1 MKKISLAVLA
11 VFFSSMSVF
20 GQGARN
26 IKINEVMTNNTAS
39 IVDEYGRYNAW
50 IELSNIAYSSYN
62 VRGMYVTTNRGV
74 LNKSLTVPQRI
85 AMMSVIPSGDDRT
98 LLSARK
104 HLILYL
110 NSNPAEGMQHLTV
123 KSEKGKSL
131 WIALYDGNAVDL
143 IDSVTVPAL
152 SANLSYARV
161 KDGSPKWT
169 VKTADLVTPG
179 SNNYIHTGE
188 TKIAKL
194 KREDPHGYGIA
205 ILSMGIVFSCLAL
218 LYVFF
223 RILGLFMSHKQTI
236 KKAKNIPPV
245 NVAVKAGEKLAETGH
260 KTKVILK
267 DGMKTG
273 GIDKEVYIAV
283 ISMALK
289 QYQDDVHD
297 VESNIITIKP
307 HPTLWNAHLEEG
319 MPLM

>member
-1 MKKISLAVLA
+1 MKKISLALFAALV
-11 VFFSSMSVF
+11 FSSSTY

-39 IVDEYGRYNAW
+39 IVDEYGRYDAW
-50 IELSNIAYSSYN
+50 LELSNIAYSSYN
-62 VRGMYVTTNRGV
+62 VRGMYITTDRSV
-74 LNKSLTVPQRI
+74 LNKKLSVPERI
-85 AMMSVIPSGDDRT
+85 KKMSVIPSGDERT

-104 HLILYL
+104 HLILYF
-110 NSNPAEGMQHLTV
+110 NGNPADGMQHLAI
-123 KSEKGKSL
+123 KAEKGKAL
-131 WIALYDGNAVDL
+131 WVALYDGNGVDI
-143 IDSVTVPAL
+143 IDSVSVPVLAP
-152 SANLSYARV
+152 NLSYARV
-161 KDGSPKWT
+161 KDGSPKWE
-169 VKTADLVTPG
+169 VKPAEQVTPG

-223 RILGLFMSHKQTI
+223 RVLGLFMSHKQTI

-273 GIDKEVYIAV
+273 GIDKEIYIAV
-283 ISMALK
+283 IAMAMK

-297 VESNIITIKP
+297 IESNVITIKP
-307 HPTLWNAHLEEG
+307 HQTLWNAHIEESNHLG
-319 MPLM
+319 

>member
-1 MKKISLAVLA
+1 MKKISLALFAVL
-11 VFFSSMSVF
+11 VSSLSVF

-39 IVDEYGRYNAW
+39 IVDEFGRYNAW
-50 IELSNIAYSSYN
+50 LELSNIAYSSYN
-62 VRGMYVTTNRGV
+62 VRGMYITTDRRV
-74 LNKSLTVPQRI
+74 LNKNLTVPQRV
-85 AMMSVIPSGDDRT
+85 AMMSVIPNGDDRT
-98 LLSARK
+98 MLSARK
-104 HLILYL
+104 HLILYF
-110 NSNPAEGMQHLTV
+110 NGNPADGMQHLSA
-123 KSEKGKSL
+123 KAEKGKAL
-131 WIALYDGNAVDL
+131 WVALYDGNAVDI

-152 SANLSYARV
+152 APNLSYARV

-169 VKTADLVTPG
+169 VKAADEVTPG
-179 SNNYIHTGE
+179 SSNYIHTGE
-188 TKIAKL
+188 TKVAKL

-205 ILSMGIVFSCLAL
+205 ILSMGIVFFCLAL

-223 RILGLFMSHKQTI
+223 RVLGLFMAHKQTI

-289 QYQDDVHD
+289 QYIDDVHD
-297 VESNIITIKP
+297 NESNIITIKP
-307 HPTLWNAHLEEG
+307 HNTLWNAPFEEG
-319 MPLM
+319 NHF

>member
-1 MKKISLAVLA
+1 MKKISLALFAVL
-11 VFFSSMSVF
+11 VSSLSVF

-26 IKINEVMTNNTAS
+26 IKINEVMTSNTAS
-39 IVDEYGRYNAW
+39 IVDEFGRYNAW

-62 VRGMYVTTNRGV
+62 VRGMYITTDRRV
-74 LNKSLTVPQRI
+74 LDKSLTVPQRI
-85 AMMSVIPSGDDRT
+85 AMMSVIPNGDERT

-104 HLILYL
+104 HLILYF
-110 NSNPAEGMQHLTV
+110 NGNPADGMQHLTA
-123 KSEKGKSL
+123 KAQAGKAL
-131 WIALYDGNAVDL
+131 WVALYDGNAVDI
-143 IDSVTVPAL
+143 IDSVSVPAL
-152 SANLSYARV
+152 APNLSYARV
-161 KDGSPKWT
+161 KDGAAKWT
-169 VKTADLVTPG
+169 VKTADEVTPG

-194 KREDPHGYGIA
+194 KREDPHGFGIA
-205 ILSMGIVFSCLAL
+205 ILSIGIVFSCLAL

-223 RILGLFMSHKQTI
+223 RLLGLFMSHKQTI

-297 VESNIITIKP
+297 IESNIITIKP
-307 HPTLWNAHLEEG
+307 HNTLWNAPFEEG
-319 MPLM
+319 NHL

>member
-1 MKKISLAVLA
+1 MKKISLALFAVL
-11 VFFSSMSVF
+11 VSSLSVF

-50 IELSNIAYSSYN
+50 LELSNIAYSSYN
-62 VRGMYVTTNRGV
+62 VRGMYVTTDRRV
-74 LNKSLTVPQRI
+74 LNKSLSVPQRI
-85 AMMSVIPSGDDRT
+85 AMMSIIPNGDERT
-98 LLSARK
+98 MLTARK
-104 HLILYL
+104 YLILYF
-110 NSNPAEGMQHLTV
+110 NGNPAEGMQHLTM
-123 KSEKGKSL
+123 KAEKGKSL

-143 IDSVTVPAL
+143 IDSVSVPAL
-152 SANLSYARV
+152 GANISYARV
-161 KDGSPKWT
+161 KDGSADWT
-169 VKTADLVTPG
+169 VKTADEVTPG

-188 TKIAKL
+188 TKTAKL
-194 KREDPHGYGIA
+194 KHDDPYGFGIA

-223 RILGLFMSHKQTI
+223 RILGIFMAHKQTL
-236 KKAKNIPPV
+236 KKAKDVTPV
-245 NVAVKAGEKLAETGH
+245 NVAVKAGEKIVETGH

-267 DGMKTG
+267 DGMKSG

-307 HPTLWNAHLEEG
+307 HGTLWNHHLEDG
-319 MPLM
+319 NHL